1 MENKK
6 DFVFEKPKLPLM
18 FVKECL
24 DAVLKRGGELSNLI
38 AIWDGKLDRE
48 EIDYLFSWLDKSGLI
63 ERDEKTVSR
72 KLIIDGNAVYEIDE
86 DCMLK
91 RRLIEQER
99 ENAEKRG
106 QKDAGSKN
114 QTEKKNIM

>member
-1 MENKK
+1 M
-6 DFVFEKPKLPLM
+6 
-18 FVKECL
+18 
-24 DAVLKRGGELSNLI
+24 
-38 AIWDGKLDRE
+38 
-48 EIDYLFSWLDKSGLI
+48 
-63 ERDEKTVSR
+63 SR

-99 ENAEKRG
+99 EKRG

>member
-1 MENKK
+1 M
-6 DFVFEKPKLPLM
+6 
-18 FVKECL
+18 
-24 DAVLKRGGELSNLI
+24 
-38 AIWDGKLDRE
+38 
-48 EIDYLFSWLDKSGLI
+48 
-63 ERDEKTVSR
+63 SR

-99 ENAEKRG
+99 ENAKKRG
-106 QKDAGSKN
+106 QKDAGSKK